1 MPVLREEVSMS
12 ALDNVVHAAPGET
25 QDIELLRDRIDE
37 IYHQKG
43 RALLIGPDAGEEPV
57 EVPGS
62 AFEALRFVVDAMS
75 KGQTILLMPRG
86 SYLTTQQAAEFLHVS
101 RPHVVKLCDEGNL
114 PYERVGSH
122 RRIKI
127 EDLLGYKVARA
138 QSRSDKLTE
147 LTRISQ
153 ELPGGYR

>member
-1 MPVLREEVSMS
+1 MS

-62 AFEALRFVVDAMS
+62 AFEALRFVSRCDVKGSNDPFDA
-75 KGQTILLMPRG
+75 
-86 SYLTTQQAAEFLHVS
+86 
-101 RPHVVKLCDEGNL
+101 
-114 PYERVGSH
+114 
-122 RRIKI
+122 
-127 EDLLGYKVARA
+127 AR
-138 QSRSDKLTE
+138 
-147 LTRISQ
+147 
-153 ELPGGYR
+153 ELPDYPTGG